1 MVLLLIVQTMRG
13 LRAHQVVRGA
23 LLAVLP
29 CVGFMYWCLRGLSA
43 HLGVLCT
50 ISRRSGRVAADVR
63 GSRIKPFWVLGT
75 SVPVQSYAL
84 DLLSLV
90 LGTSVQQLVLGT
102 SVQQERVQR
111 SALHIAGFL

>member
-1 MVLLLIVQTMRG
+1 MRG

-23 LLAVLP
+23 LLAVLL
-29 CVGFMYWCLRGLSA
+29 CVGFMYWCLRGLPA

-90 LGTSVQQLVLGT
+90 LGTQQLVLGT

-111 SALHIAGFL
+111 LALHIAGLL